1 MIKIISPLF
10 VDLPRKTMK
19 DKRIYLNLNVYRN
32 LNRFTNGDA
41 KKIYC
46 EDMEEQLK
54 GLILKTPVALT
65 FTLYRKDKR
74 KGDRANPLSIC
85 EKFFCDALVHW
96 GCLPD
101 DTDEFIFSTEYFTGG
116 IDRENPR
123 VEIIIRS
130 CENCVDLE

>member
-19 DKRIYLNLNVYRN
+19 DKRVYLNLNVYRN

-46 EDMEEQLK
+46 EDMEKQLK
-54 GLILKTPVALT
+54 GLKLKTPIVLT

-85 EKFFCDALVHW
+85 EKFFCDALTHW
-96 GCLPD
+96 ECIPN
-101 DTDEFIFSTEYFTGG
+101 DTDEFILSTHYYTGE
-116 IDRENPR
+116 IDKTNSRC
-123 VEIIIRS
+123 EITII
-130 CENCVDLE
+130 EQ